1 MFDVI
6 ETSERRQ
13 LAGKGN
19 WEFTH
24 KNPADCSLF
33 EELGSV
39 RRVPIEARRS
49 FTDALGQEYSEPEPL
64 PNFSA
69 LMNTATGEIL
79 DTRPIGKTYN
89 LWPHDT
95 LFRTQANKLAQSS
108 LPQGD
113 LTVVDRIYDNGLRAH
128 RTVYFNDLQTTVKN
142 GADNVRCRMDV
153 FNSID
158 MSWAFQIFSGAYRD
172 LCRNTLVFGG
182 QKAYHQKRKHTAN
195 LSPEAL
201 MGKAEMGLDMWT
213 SNRDQMTKWAETPL
227 APENFAQILSE
238 TVCRKAGKAA
248 ELGHANPVN
257 ERRMNYLLHRFNEE
271 RDELGRTLWAGY
283 NALTHWATHTN
294 ETWTGED
301 GVERQTG
308 KKTGTVHMVQRQRND
323 KVRDVLTSDAWTRLE
338 GIAA

>member
-6 ETSERRQ
+6 ETGERRQ

-33 EELGSV
+33 EEMGSV

-49 FTDALGQEYSEPEPL
+49 FTDALGQEYSEPEPM
-64 PNFSA
+64 PNYSA
-69 LMNTATGEIL
+69 LMNTATGEVL

-89 LWPHDT
+89 LVPHDT
-95 LFRTQANKLAQSS
+95 LFRTQAEMLAGSS

-113 LTVVDRIYDNGLRAH
+113 LTVVDRIYDDGLRAH

-227 APENFAQILSE
+227 TPENFAQILSE

-257 ERRMNYLLHRFNEE
+257 ERRMNSLLHRFNEE

-294 ETWTGED
+294 ETWTDED

-308 KKTGTVHMVQRQRND
+308 KKTQTVHMVQRDRND
-323 KVRDVLTSDAWTRLE
+323 KVRGVIESPVWQAFE
-338 GIAA
+338 GVAA